1 MHPSRL
7 FKLFLWY
14 LLWLP
19 AIAFAQT
26 GAITGRIV
34 RSDSKAPIEK
44 VSVFL
49 NNATYGT
56 ATNADGYFTLSGVK
70 PGQYD
75 LIVSSVGYNL
85 YSQPVLVNKSSINI
99 DIQLTPKTTELRDVV
114 ITTPEGWKR
123 NYEMFVKYFIGT
135 GKDAMKCKIVNP
147 HDLYMVYHKGTKT
160 LEASS
165 DDFIIIE
172 NHALGYREKVLI
184 NQFIY
189 NGIDETTE
197 WSTRA
202 LFEDLPGSAA
212 QKKKWQQRRD
222 DVYYGY
228 NTHFFRALAAG
239 KMREEGFEIRTLVRK
254 PNPLRPPEKVIQQ
267 KLDYFRR
274 VRINNDSA
282 NYWINKYN
290 LPKYDD
296 KLIRLPMIPEQ
307 IIQSTPQPGIFV
319 LSFRDLLYVTY
330 KNRYETELFRDVY
343 HPLDMDNYE
352 TSVITLLEPYA
363 VFDANGQI
371 ISSHSTI
378 YEGSWTK
385 NKGAELLPLD
395 YVPVGGAPH
404 ATDK

>member
-1 MHPSRL
+1 MPVL
-7 FKLFLWY
+7 V
-14 LLWLP
+14 
-19 AIAFAQT
+19 FAQNGT
-26 GAITGRIV
+26 ITGRIT

-56 ATNADGYFTLSGVK
+56 ATNSEGYFTLSGIK

-75 LIVSSVGYNL
+75 LVATSVGYNL
-85 YSQPVLVNKSSINI
+85 YSQPVMVSNTPVNLS
-99 DIQLTPKTTELRDVV
+99 IQLSPKTTELRGVV
-114 ITTPEGWKR
+114 ITTPEGWRR
-123 NYEMFVKYFIGT
+123 NYEMFVKYFVGT
-135 GKDAMKCKIVNP
+135 SADAKKCKIVNP
-147 HDLYMVYHKGTKT
+147 HDLYMVYDRSTKT

-172 NHALGYREKVLI
+172 NYALGYREKVLI
-184 NQFIY
+184 NEFKY

-202 LFEDLPGSAA
+202 LFEDLPGSAS
-212 QKKKWQQRRD
+212 QKQRWQQRRD

-239 KMREEGFEIRTLVRK
+239 RMKEEGFEIRTLVRK

-267 KLDYFRR
+267 KMNYFQR
-274 VRINNDSA
+274 VKINNDSA

-290 LPKYDD
+290 LPKWDD
-296 KLIRLPMIPEQ
+296 KLFRLPMIQEQ
-307 IIQSTPQPGIFV
+307 IMQSTPQPGIFV
-319 LSFRDLLYVTY
+319 LAYRDLLYVTY

-343 HPLDMDNYE
+343 HPLDMENYE
-352 TSVITLLEPYA
+352 TTVITLLEPYA
-363 VFDANGQI
+363 VFDANGHI
-371 ISSHSTI
+371 LSSHSTL

-395 YVPVGGAPH
+395 YVPKGGPPH